1 MTYNKS
7 NHEYKIHDTILRKR
21 VHKDRRQDILD
32 NEDILYILNDNQ
44 KLKDCRE
51 YYVDG
56 LGMRGFD
63 KLSKSNFRKDKRF
76 KIAAYSTDHG
86 GRVLRI
92 WANKYTPYNGDNVSE
107 SVVWPPN
114 IGEPSVPCHRT
125 CRNLDPYYPYYMK

>member
-32 NEDILYILNDNQ
+32 KEDILYILNDNR

-51 YYVDG
+51 YYADG

-63 KLSKSNFRKDKRF
+63 KLSKSNFRIMNYNSLNGGAFNINGGNVIIDECIIKDN
-76 KIAAYSTDHG
+76 SD
-86 GRVLRI
+86 
-92 WANKYTPYNGDNVSE
+92 E
-107 SVVWPPN
+107 S
-114 IGEPSVPCHRT
+114 I
-125 CRNLDPYYPYYMK
+125 